1 MSGIGVKD
9 LKILHVLS
17 YPSPNFNKSW
27 DEYRNWVANLWNP
40 FNAHS
45 LEVQAT
51 PYTNSL
57 PQQKKPMTLILT
69 IPLLF
74 GQPCMIQCQW
84 LIYSNP
90 HNVHIYISGSPRNN
104 IFTHTLNID
113 NACYASHSTRL
124 FSKPFIVER
133 ISGFRI
139 VQYVHNQKLIFKKL
153 FWWCISFALIK
164 KTQKPSAIFM

>member
-27 DEYRNWVANLWNP
+27 GEYLNWVANLWNP

-57 PQQKKPMTLILT
+57 PQQKNPMTLILT

-104 IFTHTLNID
+104 IFTHTLNVTLHTQRGYLANLLLLKESQVLELYSMFITKNWYLKSFSGD
-113 NACYASHSTRL
+113 VFHSR
-124 FSKPFIVER
+124 S
-133 ISGFRI
+133 
-139 VQYVHNQKLIFKKL
+139 
-153 FWWCISFALIK
+153 
-164 KTQKPSAIFM
+164 

>member
-1 MSGIGVKD
+1 MYYH
-9 LKILHVLS
+9 ILLLTS
-17 YPSPNFNKSW
+17 TKA
-27 DEYRNWVANLWNP
+27 EAN
-40 FNAHS
+40 
-45 LEVQAT
+45 
-51 PYTNSL
+51 
-57 PQQKKPMTLILT
+57 TLIGLQICEILLMHT
-69 IPLLF
+69 LLKFRPLHIRTLYHNKKTNVINSHHTPL

-113 NACYASHSTRL
+113 NACYASHSRRL